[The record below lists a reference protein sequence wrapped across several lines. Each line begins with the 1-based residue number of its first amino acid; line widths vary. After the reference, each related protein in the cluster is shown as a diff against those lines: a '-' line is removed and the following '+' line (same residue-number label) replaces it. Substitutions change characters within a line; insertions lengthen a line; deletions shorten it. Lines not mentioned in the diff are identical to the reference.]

1 MANYNRVVL
10 VGNITRDIELRYTP
24 GGMAV
29 VDVGLAISEKRKSS
43 SGDWVDDTVFVDV
56 TLWGRNAEVA
66 SEYLGKGS
74 SVLIEGRLK
83 YDTWEADGQK
93 RSKLRVVGEKIQFL
107 GSPKGSHPSGGTVRS
122 DAPKGTQ
129 QSSSPNAG
137 PSEASKN
144 KPPVAD
150 PSGESSSTSPPHS
163 SPPGVREAQPTGDG
177 PGYGDP
183 EIPF

>member
-29 VDVGLAISEKRKSS
+29 VDVGLAINEKRKSAS
-43 SGDWVDDTVFVDV
+43 TGDWVDDTVFVEV

-74 SVLIEGRLK
+74 SVLIEGKLK
-83 YDTWEADGQK
+83 YDTWETDGQK
-93 RSKLRVVGEKIQFL
+93 HSKLRVVGEKIQFL
-107 GSPKGSHPSGGTVRS
+107 GSPKGSNPSGGTVRT
-122 DAPKGTQ
+122 DAPKASQPSGSSPASETRQ
-129 QSSSPNAG
+129 PDANSSGDSGSSS
-137 PSEASKN
+137 
-144 KPPVAD
+144 
-150 PSGESSSTSPPHS
+150 SGAVQSGGSQS
-163 SPPGVREAQPTGDG
+163 GVREAQPTGDG